1 VILPGPRNSLA
12 DIAGL
17 QVGNAH
23 DIAAWSGVTVV
34 LPERPVLA
42 AVDVRGGSPFT
53 VNTATLDPS
62 SIVKALHGLVLSGGS
77 AFGLEAAAGLTSWLA
92 VRGRGASIAGASIPT
107 VAGAIIYDLANG
119 GDKAWG
125 EMPPYRELARSA
137 AEQAGPD
144 FALGNAGAGYGAI
157 AGRIKGGLGT
167 ASAVDPTTGA
177 TVAALV
183 VVNPVGSVTMPGGTV
198 MWAWHLEQAGELG
211 GQIPPTIATGHQ
223 LETKDGIADNT
234 TIGVIATDAALDQGQ
249 LRRLAVMAQDGYA
262 YAIRP
267 IHTHL
272 DGDVVFALT
281 TAEAPLP
288 QTAETLVRL
297 GAIAADV
304 MARAVC
310 RGVYLADDLGNYRS
324 YRSLLAPPDPAP
336 AMVG

>member
-1 VILPGPRNSLA
+1 MIAPGPRNSLT

-17 QVGNAH
+17 RVGNAE
-23 DIAAWSGVTVV
+23 DKVARTGVTVV

-62 SIVKALHGLVLSGGS
+62 SIVKSLHGLVLSGGS
-77 AFGLEAAAGLTSWLA
+77 AFGLEAAGGLTSWLA
-92 VRGRGASIAGASIPT
+92 VRGVGAVIGPDSIPT
-107 VAGAIIYDLANG
+107 VAGAILYDLANG
-119 GDKAWG
+119 GEKGWG
-125 EMPPYRELARSA
+125 ELPPYRELARSA
-137 AEQAGPD
+137 AERVGVE

-167 ASAVDPTTGA
+167 ASAVDAATGV

-183 VVNPVGSVTMPGGTV
+183 AANPVGSVTMPGGST
-198 MWAWHLEQAGELG
+198 MWAWHLEQAGEMG
-211 GQIPPTIATGHQ
+211 GQTPPTVATGHR
-223 LETKDGIADNT
+223 LETKDAVADNT

-249 LRRLAVMAQDGYA
+249 LRRLAMMAQDGYA
-262 YAIRP
+262 YAVRP

-281 TAEAPLP
+281 TAPAPVP
-288 QTAETLVRL
+288 QTAEFLVRL
-297 GAIAADV
+297 GALAADV

-310 RGVYLADDLGNYRS
+310 RGVYLAEDLGEYRS
-324 YRSLLAPPDPAP
+324 YRSLFGSPGPAVS
-336 AMVG
+336 MTG

>member
-1 VILPGPRNSLA
+1 MIALGPRNSLT

-17 QVGNAH
+17 RVGNAE
-23 DIAAWSGVTVV
+23 DKIARTGVTVL

-62 SIVKALHGLVLSGGS
+62 TIVKALHGLVLSGGS
-77 AFGLEAAAGLTSWLA
+77 AFGLEAAGGLTSWLA
-92 VRGRGASIAGASIPT
+92 VRGVGAVIGPDSIPT
-107 VAGAIIYDLANG
+107 VAGAILYDLANG
-119 GDKAWG
+119 GDKGWG
-125 EMPPYRELARSA
+125 ELPPYRELARAA
-137 AEQAGPD
+137 AERAGVE

-167 ASAVDPTTGA
+167 ASVVDEATGV

-183 VVNPVGSVTMPGGTV
+183 AANPVGSVTMPGGST
-198 MWAWHLEQAGELG
+198 MWAWHLEQAGEMG
-211 GQIPPTIATGHQ
+211 GQTPPTVATGHR
-223 LETKDGIADNT
+223 LETKDAVADNT

-249 LRRLAVMAQDGYA
+249 LRRLAMMAQDGYA

-281 TAEAPLP
+281 TAPAPVP
-288 QTAETLVRL
+288 QTAEFLVRL
-297 GAIAADV
+297 GALAADV

-310 RGVYLADDLGNYRS
+310 RGVYLAEDLGEYRS
-324 YRSLLAPPDPAP
+324 YRSLFGSPGPAVS
-336 AMVG
+336 MTG

>member
-1 VILPGPRNSLA
+1 MIAPGPRNSLA
-12 DIAGL
+12 DVAGL
-17 QVGNAH
+17 RVGNAQ
-23 DIAAWSGVTVV
+23 DAAVRSGVTVV

-53 VNTATLDPS
+53 VNTAVLDPS
-62 SIVKALHGLVLSGGS
+62 TIVRTLHGIVLSGGS
-77 AFGLEAAAGLTSWLA
+77 AFGLDAAGGLTSWLA
-92 VRGRGASIAGASIPT
+92 VRGLGDTIGSDSIPT
-107 VAGAIIYDLANG
+107 VAGAILYDLANG
-119 GDKAWG
+119 GDKVWG
-125 EMPPYRELARSA
+125 ETPPYRRLAREA
-137 AEQAGPD
+137 AEAAGVE
-144 FALGNAGAGYGAI
+144 FALGNAGAGFGAV

-167 ASAVDPTTGA
+167 ASAVDPETGV

-183 VVNPVGSVTMPGGTV
+183 AANPVGSVTMPGSPT

-211 GQIPPTIATGHQ
+211 GQALPTAATGHR
-223 LETKDGIADNT
+223 LELKEGGGDNT

-249 LRRLAVMAQDGYA
+249 LLRLAVMAQDGYA

-281 TAEAPLP
+281 TAPAPVP
-288 QTAETLVRL
+288 QTAGFLVRL

-310 RGVYLADDLGNYRS
+310 RGVYLAEDLGDHRS
-324 YRSLLAPPDPAP
+324 YRSLLAAP
-336 AMVG
+336 ASATSMVG

>member
-1 VILPGPRNSLA
+1 
-12 DIAGL
+12 
-17 QVGNAH
+17 
-23 DIAAWSGVTVV
+23 
-34 LPERPVLA
+34 
-42 AVDVRGGSPFT
+42 
-53 VNTATLDPS
+53 
-62 SIVKALHGLVLSGGS
+62 
-77 AFGLEAAAGLTSWLA
+77 
-92 VRGRGASIAGASIPT
+92 

-125 EMPPYRELARSA
+125 ETPPYRELARSA
-137 AEQAGPD
+137 AESASTE
-144 FALGNAGAGYGAI
+144 FALGNAGAGLGAV

-167 ASAVDPTTGA
+167 ASAVDPVTGV

-183 VVNPVGSVTMPGGTV
+183 AVNPVGSVTMPGCGT

-211 GQIPPTIATGHQ
+211 GQIPPMAATGHQ

-272 DGDVVFALT
+272 DGDVVFAVS
-281 TAEAPLP
+281 TAPAPVV
-288 QTAETLVRL
+288 QTADTLVWL

-310 RGVYLADDLGNYRS
+310 RGVYLAEDLGAYRS
-324 YRSLLAPPDPAP
+324 YRALHGRAASP
-336 AMVG
+336 